1 MYYSMTSVKIKILQ
15 VHIKTLFKGV
25 KHIQATLCSTA
36 VQTLTENVLS
46 KGVVQI

>member
-15 VHIKTLFKGV
+15 VRIKTSLKGL

-36 VQTLTENVLS
+36 VQTLTESILS
-46 KGVVQI
+46 KGVIQI